1 MKKIYILSN
10 SYGEDR
16 SGALI
21 GREMLRLCP
30 DVHITAFPLISLGE
44 EYKKRGVPFVQGFPP
59 PPSGGPLLKSFKGF
73 VQDVL
78 TSFNIPFEYVRKLRG
93 NSKPDILLVV
103 GDVPLLVL
111 GWIAFKTKAYFLAP
125 CKSDYIAPHLGI
137 EVSIMKKV
145 TSTVFTHD
153 KRTAG
158 SLKNKG
164 VNAVFLGNPMMDG
177 LEKEN
182 VFRPPDNKVVIGV
195 LPGSREEAYGN
206 LERILRV
213 GERIKAYKKDVMF
226 PIAVSP
232 TLDWDRV
239 KSICSGYEFA
249 VPVRNAFVDVVLAS
263 DIIISL
269 AGTATEQAAGM
280 GKSVVVFNGTGAS
293 SSWRKMFDQ
302 KKLLGDAV
310 LLFRYDPEKIAR
322 EVVRVLN
329 EPETLKRMGEAG
341 KQRMGG
347 EGGARRIA
355 EFILK
360 MEGLCSL

>member
-1 MKKIYILSN
+1 MYILSN

-30 DVHITAFPLISLGE
+30 DVHITGFPLISLGE
-44 EYKKRGVPFVQGFPP
+44 EYMKRGIPFVQGFSP
-59 PPSGGPLLKSFKGF
+59 PPSGGFLLKSFKGF
-73 VQDVL
+73 MEDIL
-78 TSFNIPFEYVRKLRG
+78 TSFHIPFEYVGKLRG
-93 NSKPDILLVV
+93 NGKPDILLVV
-103 GDVPLLVL
+103 GDVPLLFL
-111 GWIAFKTKAYFLAP
+111 GWIAFKMKAYFLAP

-137 EVSIMKKV
+137 EVSIMRRISKA
-145 TSTVFTHD
+145 VFTHD
-153 KRTAG
+153 EPTAE

-164 VNAVFLGNPMMDG
+164 VKAVFLGNPMMDG
-177 LEKEN
+177 LEKED
-182 VFRPPDNKVVIGV
+182 VFSPPDNKIVIGV

-206 LERILRV
+206 LDRILRV
-213 GERIKAYKKDVMF
+213 GERIKSYKKDVMF

-232 TLDWDRV
+232 TLDWNRV

-280 GKSVVVFNGTGAS
+280 GKPVVVFNGTGAS
-293 SSWRKMFDQ
+293 STWKRMFAQ
-302 KKLLGDAV
+302 KRLLGDAV

-329 EPETLKRMGEAG
+329 EPERLKRMGEAG
-341 KQRMGG
+341 KQRMGE

-360 MEGLCSL
+360 REGLCSL

>member
-1 MKKIYILSN
+1 
-10 SYGEDR
+10 
-16 SGALI
+16 
-21 GREMLRLCP
+21 
-30 DVHITAFPLISLGE
+30 
-44 EYKKRGVPFVQGFPP
+44 
-59 PPSGGPLLKSFKGF
+59 LKSFKGF

-78 TSFNIPFEYVRKLRG
+78 TSFHIPFEYVKKLRG

-145 TSTVFTHD
+145 TNTVFTHD
-153 KRTAG
+153 ERTAE

-182 VFRPPDNKVVIGV
+182 VFRAPDNKIVIGV

-213 GERIKAYKKDVMF
+213 GERIKAYKKDVIL

-239 KSICSGYEFA
+239 KGIWVSVQGMNLLCLSGM
-249 VPVRNAFVDVVLAS
+249 PLLML
-263 DIIISL
+263 SL
-269 AGTATEQAAGM
+269 
-280 GKSVVVFNGTGAS
+280 
-293 SSWRKMFDQ
+293 
-302 KKLLGDAV
+302 L
-310 LLFRYDPEKIAR
+310 
-322 EVVRVLN
+322 
-329 EPETLKRMGEAG
+329 
-341 KQRMGG
+341 
-347 EGGARRIA
+347 RI
-355 EFILK
+355 
-360 MEGLCSL
+360 

>member
-21 GREMLRLCP
+21 GREMLKLCP
-30 DVHITAFPLISLGE
+30 DIHITAFPLISLGE

-78 TSFNIPFEYVRKLRG
+78 TSFHIPFEYVKKLRG

-145 TSTVFTHD
+145 TNTVFTHD
-153 KRTAG
+153 ERTAE

-177 LEKEN
+177 LEK
-182 VFRPPDNKVVIGV
+182 P
-195 LPGSREEAYGN
+195 
-206 LERILRV
+206 
-213 GERIKAYKKDVMF
+213 
-226 PIAVSP
+226 
-232 TLDWDRV
+232 
-239 KSICSGYEFA
+239 
-249 VPVRNAFVDVVLAS
+249 
-263 DIIISL
+263 
-269 AGTATEQAAGM
+269 
-280 GKSVVVFNGTGAS
+280 
-293 SSWRKMFDQ
+293 
-302 KKLLGDAV
+302 LLK
-310 LLFRYDPEKIAR
+310 YQ
-322 EVVRVLN
+322 N
-329 EPETLKRMGEAG
+329 
-341 KQRMGG
+341 
-347 EGGARRIA
+347 
-355 EFILK
+355 
-360 MEGLCSL
+360 